1 MSYVESK
8 LGRAQL
14 GKDMLYVGND
24 MSYLK
29 AHVIFEI
36 NVRSG
41 STILLIGLMTC
52 FWALT
57 CRLSE
62 MTCCF

>member
-14 GKDMLYVGND
+14 GKDMLHVGND
-24 MSYLK
+24 MSYLE
-29 AHVIFEI
+29 AHVIFKI
-36 NVRSG
+36 NVRLSL
-41 STILLIGLMTC
+41 TILFMGLMTC
-52 FWALT
+52 FWVLT